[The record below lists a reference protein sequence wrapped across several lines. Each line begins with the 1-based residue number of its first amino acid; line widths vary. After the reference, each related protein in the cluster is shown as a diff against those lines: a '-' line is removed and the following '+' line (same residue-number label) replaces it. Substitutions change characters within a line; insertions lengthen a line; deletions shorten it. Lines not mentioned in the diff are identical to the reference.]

1 MARMGKK
8 IGKNLEEHP
17 ADLQGAAGAICARA
31 NETTKRQKR
40 EGDSNKSQDGV
51 ENKRSSWENM

>member
-1 MARMGKK
+1 MEKK
-8 IGKNLEEHP
+8 IRKKLEEQP

-40 EGDSNKSQDGV
+40 GGDSNKSQDGV